1 MWSKGFWK
9 IEETMCKYYK
19 QVYKIERRISKVERS
34 LQIWIVRKDLGRK
47 LIDVNQWKKKKG
59 LGRGLLVI
67 KTEDVRKIERKNLK
81 GLRLIA
87 NGKYE

>member
-1 MWSKGFWK
+1 
-9 IEETMCKYYK
+9 
-19 QVYKIERRISKVERS
+19 
-34 LQIWIVRKDLGRK
+34 
-47 LIDVNQWKKKKG
+47 VNQWKKKKG

-67 KTEDVRKIERKNLK
+67 KTEEVRKIERKNLK